1 MRKQGSVARAARVY
15 RRCARAALRYS
26 PTLPMGKGT
35 PKWQDFTGFFG
46 LCPQN
51 DAIAC
56 TMTNRFSPIFF
67 LIVRTFYTP
76 FSTWHPIGVH
86 VVRLGYKNEQAH
98 FCSTRL
104 WHTSCAFFL
113 DSKMVLQ
120 AVPLH
125 SSYEKVP
132 TFSHSNIL
140 YRDRHPD
147 GLTLNK

>member
-1 MRKQGSVARAARVY
+1 MGQSPSQLAQSYPYEYGCDVRLKGSLLTEDDAVELY
-15 RRCARAALRYS
+15 WILR
-26 PTLPMGKGT
+26 
-35 PKWQDFTGFFG
+35 FA
-46 LCPQN
+46 QN
-51 DAIAC
+51 DEKHARPC
-56 TMTNRFSPIFF
+56 FT
-67 LIVRTFYTP
+67 
-76 FSTWHPIGVH
+76 TWHPIGVH

-132 TFSHSNIL
+132 TFSISNIL